1 MGPFEAISNRDRAKK
16 QLLDHMASS
25 ISTDTQSVRDT
36 DAVSHVGEANR
47 LLQEY
52 LKTMRE
58 LHSAM
63 HRDSDAHPYP
73 SMVGTLDQMY
83 NDDLRQT
90 TGQSEELYP
99 ESKQVQEGE
108 GESSQAPMK

>member
-1 MGPFEAISNRDRAKK
+1 
-16 QLLDHMASS
+16 
-25 ISTDTQSVRDT
+25 
-36 DAVSHVGEANR
+36 
-47 LLQEY
+47 
-52 LKTMRE
+52 
-58 LHSAM
+58 M